1 MNKLVSISE
10 SQSTLLSG
18 AVTDVTT
25 NFINSLGD
33 QDPTNLYRQILDQVE
48 RPLLE
53 VIMEKTHGNQS
64 RAAICL
70 GINRAT
76 LRSKLKRHGL
86 M

>member
-1 MNKLVSISE
+1 MNKPTKISD
-10 SQSTLLSG
+10 SQASALSET
-18 AVTDVTT
+18 VTEITRSHL
-25 NFINSLGD
+25 NSLGEED
-33 QDPTNLYRQILDQVE
+33 ATNLYRQIIDQVE
-48 RPLLE
+48 KPLLE
-53 VIMEKTHGNQS
+53 VMMERTHGNQS

>member
-1 MNKLVSISE
+1 MNNHISLSDNLASQLSDTVATVSRDY
-10 SQSTLLSG
+10 L
-18 AVTDVTT
+18 TT
-25 NFINSLGD
+25 LGD
-33 QDPTNLYRQILDQVE
+33 QDPTNLYRQILDEVE
-48 RPLLE
+48 KPLLQ
-53 VIMEKTHGNQS
+53 VIMERTHGNQS

>member
-1 MNKLVSISE
+1 MNNHTSLAENQAS
-10 SQSTLLSG
+10 LLSDT
-18 AVTDVTT
+18 VSNVSSDYL
-25 NFINSLGD
+25 ISLGD
-33 QDPTNLYRQILDQVE
+33 QDPTNLYRQIIDEVE
-48 RPLLE
+48 KPLLE
-53 VIMEKTHGNQS
+53 VIMERTHGNQS

>member
-1 MNKLVSISE
+1 MNNHTSLTENQAS
-10 SQSTLLSG
+10 LLSDTV
-18 AVTDVTT
+18 ANVSRDYLTA
-25 NFINSLGD
+25 LGD
-33 QDPTNLYRQILDQVE
+33 QDPTNLYRQILDEVE
-48 RPLLE
+48 KPLLQ
-53 VIMEKTHGNQS
+53 VIMEHTHGNQS